1 MSQIST
7 AAESANVLLD
17 GSLQARILVQVAM
30 AATFAA
36 LHAVKDM
43 RVRRPPRFWSAP
55 SLHRPS
61 RPDLW
66 PNLGKLLLLGLA
78 LDAFCQ
84 AILQGVGSAVEA
96 PLIALA
102 VAVPLYVVL
111 RLLIL
116 WAASKLRTT
125 S

>member
-1 MSQIST
+1 MSQIS
-7 AAESANVLLD
+7 ESANILLD

-36 LHAVKDM
+36 LHGLRDA

-55 SLHRPS
+55 SLHRPA
-61 RPDLW
+61 RPELW

-102 VAVPLYVVL
+102 VAVPLYVIL

-116 WAASKLRTT
+116 WAASKLRAT